1 MPATV
6 KFASSNGTV
15 DTIPVKE
22 WIAKD
27 PPPYAQGFKRGFV
40 THYNVGYDAYQ
51 KMRDLA
57 QEFPNISEAIK
68 LPEKTTG
75 YQRKAQTMLGY
86 TNATGTGPTATVP
99 YVRFDANNLPVAGAS
114 PTSGAQQNG
123 TVVLTS
129 KSFGHLG
136 GNSLA

>member
-15 DTIPVKE
+15 DSVPVKE

-40 THYNVGYDAYQ
+40 DHYNVGYEAYQ

-57 QEFPNISEAIK
+57 AEFPNISEAIK

-75 YQRKAQTMLGY
+75 YHCHAQTMLGH
-86 TNATGTGPTATVP
+86 NATPP
-99 YVRFDANNLPVAGAS
+99 YVTFDANNLPVARAS
-114 PTSGAQQNG
+114 PATATQGFKRG
-123 TVVLTS
+123 FVD
-129 KSFGHLG
+129 H
-136 GNSLA
+136 